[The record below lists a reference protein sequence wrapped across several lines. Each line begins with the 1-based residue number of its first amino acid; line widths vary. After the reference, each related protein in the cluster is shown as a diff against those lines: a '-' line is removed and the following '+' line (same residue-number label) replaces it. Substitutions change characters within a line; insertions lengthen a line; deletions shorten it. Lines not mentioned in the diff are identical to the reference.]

1 MTSVD
6 GANRK
11 ALLDR
16 RRVLLEQP
24 DVRWINLIETDG
36 VSTTSRK
43 HLVMP
48 LHLIQR
54 FCYLFNCLLRETYG
68 IGKKLL
74 FIYHMIG

>member
-6 GANRK
+6 GATRK

-43 HLVMP
+43 HLVIH

-54 FCYLFNCLLRETYG
+54 VCYLFLTVYCETYG